1 MMATSATIRDR
12 LRPTVEQLIPARTG
26 VAFRV
31 DAGDYIEVVDVEGQ
45 QAADFWAF
53 HENDLGE
60 YLSAPHTRIGLMH
73 LFPAPGEAFLSN
85 HRRPIIRV
93 VEDPV
98 GVHDFLSAACDPW
111 RYEELGHKGWHA
123 SCQENL
129 ELAMKRAGYG
139 AVGTPQP
146 FNIWTNFHLNP
157 DGSFEIR
164 APESKAGDYVLLRAE
179 MPAVVAVSACP
190 QDITLTCGGNP
201 TDVLVRMLR

>member
-1 MMATSATIRDR
+1 MS
-12 LRPTVEQLIPARTG
+12 LRESLKQRAEHLIQARTG
-26 VAFRV
+26 IAFRV
-31 DAGDYIEVVDVEGQ
+31 APGDYVEVVDVQGQ

-53 HENDLGE
+53 NENDLNE

-73 LFPAPGEAFLSN
+73 LFPRAGEAFLTN

-129 ELAMKRAGYG
+129 DLAMKRAGYG
-139 AVGTPQP
+139 WVPTPQP
-146 FNIWTNFHLNP
+146 FNIWTNFHLNA
-157 DGSFEIR
+157 DGTFEIR
-164 APESKAGDYVLLRAE
+164 APDSKPGDYILLRAE
-179 MPAVVAVSACP
+179 MPAVIAISACP

-201 TDVLVRMLR
+201 TDVLARVLR